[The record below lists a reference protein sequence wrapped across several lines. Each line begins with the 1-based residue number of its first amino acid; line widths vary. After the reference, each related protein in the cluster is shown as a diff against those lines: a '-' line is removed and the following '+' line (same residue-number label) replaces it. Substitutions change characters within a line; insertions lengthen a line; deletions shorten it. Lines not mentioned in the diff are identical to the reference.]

1 MDSEVS
7 LGDIASFLGVDEPNI
22 FQQPSAPKRSASG
35 TLGASA
41 EMPPPPLPAQQLL
54 AGIVSGGGQS
64 EWPSGERSMRP
75 RRGSGGATAAGG
87 GRGRGRGRTQSSAVA
102 VVAPSRAP
110 ESTEVGPKGKS
121 HLCTWENCGKSFSSR
136 WGLDRHYRIHTGEKP
151 WVCQIDG
158 CGKGF
163 VDRALLTR
171 HERTHSKERPFL
183 CPHPG
188 CDKAF
193 KVQKHL
199 EYHTQLHNQPDA
211 FSCVACGKNFSNPSS
226 LRIHRLL
233 DHESPE
239 LESAVERQLRET
251 LNAVNDELEGARSH
265 LSESQGLLNTLMA
278 DARDLRKLV
287 RSHEPKLH
295 ALRREHVELRELLR
309 AASLAVP
316 GQSPPALQL
325 SGGGSIGADAPMLT

>member
-1 MDSEVS
+1 M
-7 LGDIASFLGVDEPNI
+7 
-22 FQQPSAPKRSASG
+22 
-35 TLGASA
+35 
-41 EMPPPPLPAQQLL
+41 
-54 AGIVSGGGQS
+54 
-64 EWPSGERSMRP
+64 
-75 RRGSGGATAAGG
+75 
-87 GRGRGRGRTQSSAVA
+87 
-102 VVAPSRAP
+102 
-110 ESTEVGPKGKS
+110 
-121 HLCTWENCGKSFSSR
+121 
-136 WGLDRHYRIHTGEKP
+136 
-151 WVCQIDG
+151 
-158 CGKGF
+158 
-163 VDRALLTR
+163 
-171 HERTHSKERPFL
+171 
-183 CPHPG
+183 
-188 CDKAF
+188 
-193 KVQKHL
+193 QKHL

>member
-1 MDSEVS
+1 MC
-7 LGDIASFLGVDEPNI
+7 
-22 FQQPSAPKRSASG
+22 R
-35 TLGASA
+35 
-41 EMPPPPLPAQQLL
+41 
-54 AGIVSGGGQS
+54 GQS
-64 EWPSGERSMRP
+64 CFW
-75 RRGSGGATAAGG
+75 
-87 GRGRGRGRTQSSAVA
+87 
-102 VVAPSRAP
+102 
-110 ESTEVGPKGKS
+110 
-121 HLCTWENCGKSFSSR
+121 H
-136 WGLDRHYRIHTGEKP
+136 
-151 WVCQIDG
+151 
-158 CGKGF
+158 
-163 VDRALLTR
+163 ALLQYTFCLHLVHR
-171 HERTHSKERPFL
+171 IRPAPAASDTPIS

-295 ALRREHVELRELLR
+295 ALRREHVELRADVGTR
-309 AASLAVP
+309 VAAQRDVRP
-316 GQSPPALQL
+316 QVRPPLH
-325 SGGGSIGADAPMLT
+325 

>member
-54 AGIVSGGGQS
+54 AASCRAAASRSG
-64 EWPSGERSMRP
+64 R
-75 RRGSGGATAAGG
+75 AASAA
-87 GRGRGRGRTQSSAVA
+87 RGRGAAAAAQPPQAAAVA
-102 VVAPSRAP
+102 AAAAARSHRRSRWWRRRAP

>member
-1 MDSEVS
+1 MDTRS
-7 LGDIASFLGVDEPNI
+7 ASATSRVPRRRRAHI
-22 FQQPSAPKRSASG
+22 FQQPSAPKRSAKAHWRERRDAAAA
-35 TLGASA
+35 TA
-41 EMPPPPLPAQQLL
+41 AQQLL
-54 AGIVSGGGQS
+54 AGIGSGGGQS
-64 EWPSGERSMRP
+64 EWPSGERSTRP
-75 RRGSGGATAAGG
+75 RRGRAQPPRAAP
-87 GRGRGRGRTQSSAVA
+87 RPRPRRTQSSAVA

-183 CPHPG
+183 CPHPVRQG
-188 CDKAF
+188 
-193 KVQKHL
+193 VQGAEAPRVPHAAP
-199 EYHTQLHNQPDA
+199 QPTRRLR
-211 FSCVACGKNFSNPSS
+211 VACGKNFSNPSS
-226 LRIHRLL
+226 LRIHLL